1 MEKTKKV
8 LKTLENMVVC
18 LLLVGVAPLK
28 HAYDYSIYAGQRKAT
43 IHDGKC
49 AWGIGRVAL
58 LRDRNGGSGR
68 VALLRDR
75 NGRKSGGLRSCAT
88 ATGGAGGLRSCAT
101 GKTNLSREG

>member
-1 MEKTKKV
+1 
-8 LKTLENMVVC
+8 MVVC

-28 HAYDYSIYAGQRKAT
+28 HAYDNSIYAGQRKAT

-75 NGRKSGGLRSCAT
+75 NGRKSGGLRSCAI
-88 ATGGAGGLRSCAT
+88 ATGRGRELERRSFRGRLRGMWDSS
-101 GKTNLSREG
+101 KRFVFFK